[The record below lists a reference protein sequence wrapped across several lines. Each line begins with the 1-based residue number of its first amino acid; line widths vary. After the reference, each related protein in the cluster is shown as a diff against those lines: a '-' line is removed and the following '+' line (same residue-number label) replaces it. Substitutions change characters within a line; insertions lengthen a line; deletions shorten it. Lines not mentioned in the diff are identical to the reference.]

1 MKGKNIIFESHREE
15 YIYSNNR
22 RDNVDD
28 DFFVMHKYDS
38 VAKYEI
44 SKDSINNLKEISE
57 LSIKEI
63 SKELNKFTEKYKN
76 EKMHL
81 IMPALESQ
89 IGLMRFF
96 PRQNFLRESGIL
108 QIAAINAG
116 GWVDEKRDSISFQ
129 SFSFNSNNEL
139 LNDKFNSKLKEHAE
153 NINNNYFKLI
163 FEEKIKISAFIDSS
177 EDTRGRRRNERV
189 SLKFVIDKN
198 GINESEQDFA
208 YKIYENF
215 CNEIESYF
223 PKKSNKNLLINEKYL
238 QLKLCEEKY
247 NLDLL
252 ILGDLFNDY
261 FNSKEP
267 NSKISVKQA
276 IKFRDSIFEQLHQ
289 IKEELIELVNIYNT
303 FYQIIEK
310 HNQEI
315 FFTKIATD
323 RFYKITPIIV
333 PKFENRIINEFEKL
347 VKNEKEPKEK
357 RSEDEEI
364 IELKS
369 EVYEMMRDLRKLYL
383 NLIFDINI
391 MKLQN
396 IISENRIQLNNEKLK
411 FEEMFECLNWLQN
424 RIDTSREFEWSKEIR
439 TYDQRRKFKN
449 FDLIKKESCAL
460 PLINLNLFPLLYL
473 LR

>member
-1 MKGKNIIFESHREE
+1 MQSENKYDNTKFGISNFKPYQDMQEIDLAPITLVYGQNSGGKTSLIEALLCSSQSVDNTDIEKGYFNLSGSNISLGTYSTVKNKYAKSPYIFLKFQPKLINPKQRRGLYLKSIEPILCPNIILHLKDSKKINSNILFIEKIELKYDDFLKGKNIIFESHREE
-15 YIYSNNR
+15 YIYSNSR

-153 NINNNYFKLI
+153 NINNNYFRLI

-177 EDTRGRRRNERV
+177 EDTRGRRRNRAQ
-189 SLKFVIDKN
+189 F
-198 GINESEQDFA
+198 
-208 YKIYENF
+208 
-215 CNEIESYF
+215 
-223 PKKSNKNLLINEKYL
+223 
-238 QLKLCEEKY
+238 
-247 NLDLL
+247 
-252 ILGDLFNDY
+252 
-261 FNSKEP
+261 
-267 NSKISVKQA
+267 
-276 IKFRDSIFEQLHQ
+276 H
-289 IKEELIELVNIYNT
+289 
-303 FYQIIEK
+303 
-310 HNQEI
+310 
-315 FFTKIATD
+315 
-323 RFYKITPIIV
+323 
-333 PKFENRIINEFEKL
+333 
-347 VKNEKEPKEK
+347 
-357 RSEDEEI
+357 
-364 IELKS
+364 
-369 EVYEMMRDLRKLYL
+369 
-383 NLIFDINI
+383 
-391 MKLQN
+391 
-396 IISENRIQLNNEKLK
+396 
-411 FEEMFECLNWLQN
+411 
-424 RIDTSREFEWSKEIR
+424 
-439 TYDQRRKFKN
+439 
-449 FDLIKKESCAL
+449 
-460 PLINLNLFPLLYL
+460 
-473 LR
+473 